1 MLQISQALL
10 REAREARRADA
21 RPRGAGHQ
29 AGVILL
35 DMVIA
40 MAVLALLIMLVL
52 PTLPHETTPS
62 RLGAYAEQ
70 VAAILKSDRSSAA
83 RSGREV
89 GTRVD
94 IAGKRIE
101 SGAGRQA
108 LSLPRDVTLDLI
120 ASDTCRSPRGEFAV
134 VFAADGRSCGAVI
147 TLAKG
152 GRDWRIRVNWLTG
165 FIDVVAPKQ
174 G

>member
-1 MLQISQALL
+1 MRQISQARL
-10 REAREARRADA
+10 RACAVRSAEARTRASS
-21 RPRGAGHQ
+21 RQ

-40 MAVLALLIMLVL
+40 MAVFALLIMLIL

-83 RSGREV
+83 RSGSEV

-94 IAGKRIE
+94 LADKRIA
-101 SGAGRQA
+101 SGSSRQTIN
-108 LSLPRDVTLDLI
+108 LPRDVTLDLM

-134 VFAADGRSCGAVI
+134 VFSADGRSCGAVI

-152 GRDWRIRVNWLTG
+152 GRDWKVRINWLTG
-165 FIDVVAPKQ
+165 FIDVVAP

>member
-1 MLQISQALL
+1 MRLTSK
-10 REAREARRADA
+10 ARRADA
-21 RPRGAGHQ
+21 RGI
-29 AGVILL
+29 VLL
-35 DMVIA
+35 DVVIA
-40 MAVLALLIMLVL
+40 MAVIALLLLLIL

-62 RLGAYAEQ
+62 RLAAYAAE
-70 VAAILKSDRSSAA
+70 VAAVLKTDRSSAE

-94 IAGKRIE
+94 IAGKRIV
-101 SGAGRQA
+101 SGGGRQA
-108 LSLPRDVTLDLI
+108 VNLPRDVALDLV
-120 ASDTCRSPRGEFAV
+120 ASDTCRSPRGDFAV

-165 FIDVVAPKQ
+165 YIDVVAPNR

>member
-1 MLQISQALL
+1 M
-10 REAREARRADA
+10 REAREARRADGRA
-21 RPRGAGHQ
+21 RAGSPQ
-29 AGVILL
+29 AGVVLL

-40 MAVLALLIMLVL
+40 MAVIALLLLLVL

-62 RLGAYAEQ
+62 RMGAYAEQ

-89 GTRVD
+89 GTVVD
-94 IAGKRIE
+94 IASKRIE
-101 SGAGRQA
+101 GGAKRQA
-108 LSLPRDVTLDLI
+108 INLPRDVTLDMI

-147 TLAKG
+147 ILAKG

-165 FIDVVAPKQ
+165 FIDVVAPTQ

>member
-1 MLQISQALL
+1 M
-10 REAREARRADA
+10 REARAARRAEA
-21 RPRGAGHQ
+21 RE

-40 MAVLALLIMLVL
+40 MAVFALLIMLIL

-70 VAAILKSDRSSAA
+70 VAAILKADRSSAA
-83 RSGREV
+83 RSGSEV

-94 IAGKRIE
+94 LADKRIA
-101 SGAGRQA
+101 SGSSRQTIN
-108 LSLPRDVTLDLI
+108 LPRDVTLDLI

-134 VFAADGRSCGAVI
+134 VFSADGRSCGAVI

-152 GRDWRIRVNWLTG
+152 GRDWKVRINWLTG
-165 FIDVVAPKQ
+165 FIDVVAP

>member
-1 MLQISQALL
+1 
-10 REAREARRADA
+10 
-21 RPRGAGHQ
+21 
-29 AGVILL
+29 
-35 DMVIA
+35 MVIA
-40 MAVLALLIMLVL
+40 MAVFALLIMLVL

-83 RSGREV
+83 RGGREV
-89 GTRVD
+89 GTLVD
-94 IAGKRIE
+94 IAGRRIE
-101 SGAGRQA
+101 SGGGRQA
-108 LSLPRDVTLDLI
+108 VNLPRDVTLDMI

-152 GRDWRIRVNWLTG
+152 GRDWKVRINWLTG
-165 FIDVVAPKQ
+165 FIDVVAPNQ

>member
-1 MLQISQALL
+1 MRQTSK
-10 REAREARRADA
+10 ARRIDA
-21 RPRGAGHQ
+21 PARAGSPQ

-35 DMVIA
+35 DVVIA
-40 MAVLALLIMLVL
+40 MAVIALLWLLVL

-62 RLGAYAEQ
+62 RLGAYASQ

-83 RSGREV
+83 RGGREV

-94 IAGKRIE
+94 LAGKRIE
-101 SGAGRQA
+101 SGASRQA
-108 LSLPRDVTLDLI
+108 INLPRDVTLDLI

-152 GRDWRIRVNWLTG
+152 GRDWKVRVNWLTG
-165 FIDVVAPKQ
+165 FIDVVAPSR

>member
-1 MLQISQALL
+1 MRLTSK
-10 REAREARRADA
+10 ARRADA
-21 RPRGAGHQ
+21 RGI
-29 AGVILL
+29 VLL
-35 DMVIA
+35 DVVIA
-40 MAVLALLIMLVL
+40 MAVIALLLLLIL

-62 RLGAYAEQ
+62 RLAAYAAE
-70 VAAILKSDRSSAA
+70 VAAILKSDRSSAE
-83 RSGREV
+83 RGGREV

-94 IAGKRIE
+94 IAGKRIV
-101 SGAGRQA
+101 SGGGRQA
-108 LSLPRDVTLDLI
+108 VNLPRDVALDLV
-120 ASDTCRSPRGEFAV
+120 ASDTCRSPRGDFAV

-165 FIDVVAPKQ
+165 YIDVVAPNR